1 MLHLT
6 CTGKERVAPFRKI
19 SASNEKLLGEAFRK
33 LLLLELLEALSDK
46 PAFFFLK
53 KTFVKKLKIKTCNV
67 AREIL
72 WEENRC
78 SMSNS
83 ENFWCLV
90 SMKSHE
96 LTFRALEIY

>member
-46 PAFFFLK
+46 PAFFF
-53 KTFVKKLKIKTCNV
+53 F
-67 AREIL
+67 
-72 WEENRC
+72 
-78 SMSNS
+78 
-83 ENFWCLV
+83 
-90 SMKSHE
+90 
-96 LTFRALEIY
+96 